1 MDGETIMEYF
11 GAQLEAP
18 KRTVTER
25 KEVLHVNR
33 ALRRLRLDHIARL
46 TEKANG
52 VAGAFG
58 LEIAIGFLYY
68 EVLGRP
74 PDPSGF
80 SHYLAATGRQQLT
93 FSDIVA
99 GMVASEEF
107 VNRFPYMKPA
117 D

>member
-1 MDGETIMEYF
+1 MDGETIIGYL
-11 GAQLEAP
+11 GAQVKAP
-18 KRTVTER
+18 ERVLTER
-25 KEVLHVNR
+25 NEVLHINR
-33 ALRRLRLDHIARL
+33 ALRRLRLDHLARL
-46 TEKANG
+46 TEKASE

-58 LEIAIGFLYY
+58 LELAIGFLYY

-107 VNRFPYMKPA
+107 VNRFPYMKQS

>member
-1 MDGETIMEYF
+1 MDGETIIGYL

-18 KRTVTER
+18 GRAVTER
-25 KEVLHVNR
+25 NELMHINR
-33 ALRRLRLDHIARL
+33 ALRRLRLDHLARL
-46 TEKANG
+46 TEKASE
-52 VAGAFG
+52 VAEAFG

-74 PDPSGF
+74 PDQSGF
-80 SHYLAATGRQQLT
+80 SHYLAAMGRQQLT

-107 VNRFPYMKPA
+107 VNRFPYMKQP

>member
-1 MDGETIMEYF
+1 MGKRSSDISE
-11 GAQLEAP
+11 P
-18 KRTVTER
+18 KSKRRSELLTER
-25 KEVLHVNR
+25 NEVLHINR
-33 ALRRLRLDHIARL
+33 ALRRLRLDHLARL
-46 TEKANG
+46 TEKASE

-58 LEIAIGFLYY
+58 LELAIGFLYY

-107 VNRFPYMKPA
+107 VNRFPYMKQS